1 MKTVPNIHSPFTL
14 QLKALFS
21 LLHVQPLGR
30 FAGPRRHALGVG
42 VEGGPAEE
50 DDDDEVREL
59 AAPSCALTSTPHDIA
74 ERAAAAVR
82 LDRMRKSRDAALKD
96 REDLQEFVKELQEK
110 LEESRRKG

>member
-1 MKTVPNIHSPFTL
+1 M
-14 QLKALFS
+14 A
-21 LLHVQPLGR
+21 
-30 FAGPRRHALGVG
+30 PRSRKSTAV
-42 VEGGPAEE
+42 VVDVASTPAPEEACAYEGGPAEE
-50 DDDDEVREL
+50 YDYDEVGQL

-82 LDRMRKSRDAALKD
+82 LDKMRKSRDAALKD